1 MRYRVVLTV
10 FLITEISLTNKS
22 VIKVS
27 WLCGGIGG
35 HGSGTGEDVRY
46 ALAERSLALE
56 MVLIYD
62 CSGIV
67 HLRL

>member
-1 MRYRVVLTV
+1 MYKLAGG
-10 FLITEISLTNKS
+10 L
-22 VIKVS
+22 

-67 HLRL
+67 RLRL